1 MLRLIFL
8 LALFVSLSC
17 SKESPPTA
25 PAAKRTCELCELFG
39 SFQDQSDGDTAS
51 DSSSVSSP
59 DSSSVSSPDSSSVS
73 SPDSSSVSSP
83 DSSSISSPS
92 DGVFI
97 PDANLRTYIEQLLNK
112 NPGEPITQAE
122 MLTIQYFMGGI
133 GLGIKD
139 LRGLETAK
147 NLRYVYLSNNQISDL
162 TPLANLDK
170 LQNLYLNQ
178 NNVSDISPLIALPR
192 LRTLVIGDN
201 PLSAASIQKHIPA
214 LQLRGV
220 NVDFWISSS
229 SSPSDGV
236 FIPDANLRT
245 LIEQVLNKRP
255 GESVTK
261 RPGEPILQA
270 EMLTIQYLRGHSRRI
285 KDLRGLE
292 TAKNLRSL
300 DLGSN
305 QISDLTPLANLNQLT
320 TLDLGSNQISDLTP
334 LANLDQLTRLELSDN
349 RISDLIPLVNLDKLI
364 FLSIGMN
371 DFLDI
376 SPLTE
381 LLDLETL
388 SLWMNVLNEVSV
400 QEYIP
405 ALQGRGVDVDFS
417 PVYTIPN
424 VESPFDIELVFLDDF
439 TELERELW
447 HLIAKRW
454 EAVIQMELPD
464 YELSREFFASF
475 AGRQV
480 KVPAGE
486 YIDDLRIYVTKFDPD
501 EYELAYGR
509 RPNGIASPLLLRSSS
524 LPIIGH
530 VGINQERATRLTD
543 AWHTGRH
550 EIGHVLGIGSIWF
563 DSGMLPDLGTVI
575 HPHFAGPQAIAAFD
589 RAGGTNYQGAKIPTE
604 LGRHWHGGVLS
615 GELMSTTSNGFRQ
628 LSAIT
633 LGALSDLGYTVDFS
647 AADPY
652 ELHTGAYGFA
662 KPVADAVPLCSF
674 EGLPAPVYADD

>member
-1 MLRLIFL
+1 MLRFV
-8 LALFVSLSC
+8 LFFVLCCFLSC
-17 SKESPPTA
+17 SKEQPPTA
-25 PAAKRTCELCELFG
+25 PAGKATDDDCALCDFFG

-51 DSSSVSSP
+51 DSSSVSPP
-59 DSSSVSSPDSSSVS
+59 DSSAVSP
-73 SPDSSSVSSP
+73 P
-83 DSSSISSPS
+83 DSSSISPPDSSSISPPS

-162 TPLANLDK
+162 TPLANLNK

-178 NNVSDISPLIALPR
+178 NNVSDISPLITLPR

-220 NVDFWISSS
+220 NVDFWIPSS
-229 SSPSDGV
+229 SSPSDEV

-255 GESVTK
+255 GESVTN
-261 RPGEPILQA
+261 RPGEPITQE

-334 LANLDQLTRLELSDN
+334 LANLNQLTRLELADN
-349 RISDLIPLVNLDKLI
+349 RISDLTPLVNLDKLI

-381 LLDLETL
+381 LPDLETL
-388 SLWMNVLNEVSV
+388 SLWMNVLNEVSA
-400 QEYIP
+400 QEHIP

-417 PVYTIPN
+417 LVYTIPN

-475 AGRQV
+475 ARRQV

-633 LGALSDLGYTVDFS
+633 LGALSDLGYTIDFS

-662 KPVADAVPLCSF
+662 KPVADAVSLCSF
-674 EGLPAPVYADD
+674 EGLPAPVYVDD

>member
-8 LALFVSLSC
+8 LALFGSLSC
-17 SKESPPTA
+17 SKEQPPTA
-25 PAAKRTCELCELFG
+25 PAGKKNCDFCDLFD

-51 DSSSVSSP
+51 DSSSASSP
-59 DSSSVSSPDSSSVS
+59 DSSSVSSPDSSASSS
-73 SPDSSSVSSP
+73 SPV
-83 DSSSISSPS
+83 SSPS

-97 PDANLRTYIEQLLNK
+97 PDANLRTYIEQVLNK

-133 GLGIKD
+133 SLGIKD
-139 LRGLETAK
+139 LTGLETAK
-147 NLRYVYLSNNQISDL
+147 NLRYVYLSDNQISDL

-192 LRTLVIGDN
+192 LKTLVIGDN
-201 PLSAASIQKHIPA
+201 PLSAASIQEHIPA
-214 LQLRGV
+214 LQGRGV
-220 NVDFWISSS
+220 NVDFWIPSSS
-229 SSPSDGV
+229 SSSGEV
-236 FIPDANLRT
+236 FIPDASLRT

-255 GESVTK
+255 GEPVTK
-261 RPGEPILQA
+261 RPGEPITQA
-270 EMLTIQYLRGHSRRI
+270 EMLTIDNLRGHSRRI
-285 KDLRGLE
+285 KDLTGLE
-292 TAKNLRSL
+292 TVKNLRSL

-349 RISDLIPLVNLDKLI
+349 RISDLTPLVNLDKLI
-364 FLSIGMN
+364 FLGIGMN

-376 SPLTE
+376 SPLTGFP
-381 LLDLETL
+381 DLETL
-388 SLWMNVLNEVSV
+388 YLWMNVLNEASI
-400 QEYIP
+400 QEHIP

-417 PVYTIPN
+417 PVYTVPD

-439 TELERELW
+439 TELEQELW

-464 YELSREFFASF
+464 YELSHAFSASF
-475 AGRQV
+475 AERLV
-480 KVPAGE
+480 EVPAGE

-501 EYELAYGR
+501 EYERAYGR
-509 RPNGIASPLLLRSSS
+509 RPGGVASPLLLRSSS

-530 VGINQERATRLTD
+530 VGINRESSTRFID
-543 AWHTGRH
+543 AWGTGRH

-563 DSGMLPDLGTVI
+563 DSGMLPDLGTVRD
-575 HPHFAGPQAIAAFD
+575 PHFAGPQAIAAFD
-589 RAGGTNYQGAKIPTE
+589 QAGGTNYQGAKIPTE
-604 LGRHWHGGVLS
+604 LGRHWHGGVMS
-615 GELMSTTSNGFRQ
+615 GELMSTTSNGFRE

-652 ELHTGAYGFA
+652 ELYTGGYGFA
-662 KPVADAVPLCSF
+662 KPVADAVPFCSL
-674 EGLPAPVYADD
+674 EGLPAPVYVDD